1 VTDVIWGTQDWRKSS
16 RSAGNGNCVEW
27 RKSSHS
33 QTNGTCVEVATHEVV
48 QVRDS
53 KDPGPVLTF
62 TPDAWTAFLTDV
74 KAGRLDL

>member
-1 VTDVIWGTQDWRKSS
+1 MSEWRKSS
-16 RSAGNGNCVEW
+16 R
-27 RKSSHS
+27 S
-33 QTNGTCVEVATHEVV
+33 QTNGTCVEWRRGTRCDTSACVEVSTHEVV